1 MSGEQN
7 HRRTNEVMDRLQ
19 AQRFQLKTLQ
29 VAALKLMLML
39 TLALISVIS
48 EQVSYRFRVAAR
60 LAIGLNLAF
69 LFS

>member
-29 VAALKLMLML
+29 VAALKLMLMQ

-48 EQVSYRFRVAAR
+48 GQVSYRFRVAAR

>member
-39 TLALISVIS
+39 TLALVSVIS
-48 EQVSYRFRVAAR
+48 GQVSYRFRFAAR
-60 LAIGLNLAF
+60 LAIGLNMAF